1 MAELFERNQVGK
13 REDLANIVAMV
24 DAKDTPVAS
33 MIPKGKKPGNTY
45 LQWQADNM
53 PAAVSTGSVDGVDV
67 VYASDFEN
75 LNSGRKILSNYVQ
88 VFQRPIRVSPL
99 SVDVSIVAGIT
110 NELAN
115 MTAKGVRLLKRDI
128 EKSICSDNDGQED
141 NGTLPYLTKALG
153 TWISTTGGSTP
164 AVDSD
169 YRTPTASIS
178 TTSAALT
185 TETVVQDVLTSIYG
199 ETGKYRTFDCVVGT
213 TMKRAFTNLVFTTT
227 ASGTDSYPAIR
238 SFDRDASDK
247 EYHSAVDIFSGD
259 FGKLRLHPSAFMVN
273 ADDGYILDMELLEL
287 RYSSQP
293 EVTTL
298 PDLGGGPARLLK
310 AVAGLVCKNPL
321 GLGAFRPA

>member
-1 MAELFERNQVGK
+1 MNKPAE
-13 REDLANIVAMV
+13 
-24 DAKDTPVAS
+24 
-33 MIPKGKKPGNTY
+33 
-45 LQWQADNM
+45 
-53 PAAVSTGSVDGVDV
+53 VSTGSVDGVDV
-67 VYASDFEN
+67 TYASDFQD

-128 EKSICSDNDGQED
+128 ELSLCSDNDGQAD

-178 TTSAALT
+178 TASAANT

-199 ETGKYRTFDCVVGT
+199 ETGKFGNYDAVLGT
-213 TMKRAFTNLVFTTT
+213 TMKRAFTNLVFTTST
-227 ASGTDSYPAIR
+227 TGDTDNYSSFR
-238 SFDRDASDK
+238 SFDRDAADSA
-247 EYHSAVDIFSGD
+247 YHSNITIFSGD
-259 FGKLRLHPSAFMVN
+259 FGKLRLHSSAFMPAV
-273 ADDGYILDMELLEL
+273 DDGYVLDMELLEL
-287 RYSSQP
+287 RYANQP

-310 AVAGLVCKNPL
+310 GVAGLVCKNPL

>member
-1 MAELFERNQVGK
+1 
-13 REDLANIVAMV
+13 
-24 DAKDTPVAS
+24 
-33 MIPKGKKPGNTY
+33 
-45 LQWQADNM
+45 M

-99 SVDVSIVAGIT
+99 SVDVSIVAGMA

-128 EKSICSDNDGQED
+128 ELSLSSDNDGQAD

-153 TWISTTGGSTP
+153 TWISTSGGTTP

-169 YRTPTASIS
+169 YRTPTGSIS

-185 TETVVQDVLTSIYG
+185 TETVIQDVLTSIYSN
-199 ETGKYRTFDCVVGT
+199 TGKFGNYTAVLGT

-227 ASGTDSYPAIR
+227 ASGTDSYSSFR
-238 SFDRDASDK
+238 SFDRDASD
-247 EYHSAVDIFSGD
+247 SAYNSNVQIFSGD
-259 FGKLRLHPSAFMVN
+259 FGKLDLHSSAFMPAV
-273 ADDGYILDMELLEL
+273 DDGYILDMELLEL

-321 GLGAFRPA
+321 GLGALRPA

>member
-1 MAELFERNQVGK
+1 
-13 REDLANIVAMV
+13 
-24 DAKDTPVAS
+24 
-33 MIPKGKKPGNTY
+33 
-45 LQWQADNM
+45 M

-128 EKSICSDNDGQED
+128 ELSLCSDNDGQAD

-178 TTSAALT
+178 TASAANT

-199 ETGKYRTFDCVVGT
+199 ETGKFGNFDAILGT
-213 TMKRAFTNLVFTTT
+213 TMKRAFTNLVFTTSST
-227 ASGTDSYPAIR
+227 GDTDNYSSFR
-238 SFDRDASDK
+238 SFDRDASD
-247 EYHSAVDIFSGD
+247 SAYNSNITLFSGD
-259 FGKLRLHPSAFMVN
+259 FGKLRLHASAFMVN
-273 ADDGYILDMELLEL
+273 ADDGYILDFDLLEL

-293 EVTTL
+293 EVSQL

-321 GLGAFRPA
+321 GLGALRPA

>member
-1 MAELFERNQVGK
+1 
-13 REDLANIVAMV
+13 
-24 DAKDTPVAS
+24 
-33 MIPKGKKPGNTY
+33 
-45 LQWQADNM
+45 M
-53 PAAVSTGSVDGVDV
+53 PAAVSTGTVDGVDV
-67 VYASDFEN
+67 IYTAFDNGASGFEN

-99 SVDVSIVAGIT
+99 SVDVSIVAGMA

-128 EKSICSDNDGQED
+128 EKTLCSDNDGQAD

-153 TWISTTGGSTP
+153 TWISTSGGSTP

-178 TTSAALT
+178 TASAALT

-199 ETGKYRTFDCVVGT
+199 ETGKFGTFDAILGT

-227 ASGTDSYPAIR
+227 PLGSEDTYPAIR
-238 SFDRDASDK
+238 SFDRDASD
-247 EYHSAVDIFSGD
+247 SAYNSNITLFSGD
-259 FGKLRLHPSAFMVN
+259 FGKLRLHADAFVP
-273 ADDGYILDMELLEL
+273 AVDDGYILDMELLEL

-321 GLGAFRPA
+321 GLGALRPA

>member
-1 MAELFERNQVGK
+1 
-13 REDLANIVAMV
+13 
-24 DAKDTPVAS
+24 
-33 MIPKGKKPGNTY
+33 
-45 LQWQADNM
+45 M

-88 VFQRPIRVSPL
+88 VFQRPIRCSPL
-99 SVDVSIVAGIT
+99 SVDVSIVAGMA

-128 EKSICSDNDGQED
+128 ELSLCSDNDGQAD

-153 TWISTTGGSTP
+153 TWISTTGGTVP

-199 ETGKYRTFDCVVGT
+199 QTGKFGNYTAVLGT
-213 TMKRAFTNLVFTTT
+213 TMKRAFTNLVFTTST
-227 ASGTDSYPAIR
+227 TGDTDNYSSFR
-238 SFDRDASDK
+238 SFDRDASDSA
-247 EYHSAVDIFSGD
+247 YHSNVQIFSGD
-259 FGKLRLHPSAFMVN
+259 FGKLNLHSSAFMPAV
-273 ADDGYILDMELLEL
+273 DDGYILDMELLEL

>member
-1 MAELFERNQVGK
+1 
-13 REDLANIVAMV
+13 
-24 DAKDTPVAS
+24 
-33 MIPKGKKPGNTY
+33 
-45 LQWQADNM
+45 M

-67 VYASDFEN
+67 VYDTGFQD

-141 NGTLPYLTKALG
+141 NGTLPYQTKALG
-153 TWISTTGGSTP
+153 TWISTTGGTTP
-164 AVDSD
+164 AVDND
-169 YRTPTASIS
+169 YRTPANSIS
-178 TTSAALT
+178 DVSAALT

-199 ETGKYRTFDCVVGT
+199 ETGKFGNFDAVLGT

-238 SFDRDASDK
+238 SFDRDAAD
-247 EYHSAVDIFSGD
+247 SAYNSNITLFSGD
-259 FGKLRLHPSAFMVN
+259 FGKLRLHASAFLPA

-321 GLGAFRPA
+321 GLGALRPA

>member
-1 MAELFERNQVGK
+1 
-13 REDLANIVAMV
+13 
-24 DAKDTPVAS
+24 
-33 MIPKGKKPGNTY
+33 
-45 LQWQADNM
+45 M

-75 LNSGRKILSNYVQ
+75 LHSGRKILSNYVQ

-128 EKSICSDNDGQED
+128 EKSICSDNDGQAD

-153 TWISTTGGSTP
+153 TWISTSGGTVP
-164 AVDSD
+164 GVDSD

-178 TTSAALT
+178 TASAANT

-199 ETGKYRTFDCVVGT
+199 ETGKFGNYDAVLGT
-213 TMKRAFTNLVFTTT
+213 TMKRAFTNLVFTTSST
-227 ASGTDSYPAIR
+227 GDTDNYSSFR
-238 SFDRDASDK
+238 SFDRDASD
-247 EYHSAVDIFSGD
+247 SAYNSNITLFSGD
-259 FGKLRLHPSAFMVN
+259 FGKLRLHASAFLPAV
-273 ADDGYILDMELLEL
+273 DDGYILDMELLEL

>member
-1 MAELFERNQVGK
+1 
-13 REDLANIVAMV
+13 
-24 DAKDTPVAS
+24 
-33 MIPKGKKPGNTY
+33 
-45 LQWQADNM
+45 M

-128 EKSICSDNDGQED
+128 EKSICSDNDGQID

-153 TWISTTGGSTP
+153 TWISTSGGSVP

-178 TTSAALT
+178 TVSAALT
-185 TETVVQDVLTSIYG
+185 TETVVQDTLTSIYG
-199 ETGKYRTFDCVVGT
+199 ETGKFGNFDAVLGT
-213 TMKRAFTNLVFTTT
+213 TMKRAFTNLVFTTSST
-227 ASGTDSYPAIR
+227 GDTDNYSSFR
-238 SFDRDASDK
+238 SFDRDASD
-247 EYHSAVDIFSGD
+247 SAYNSNITLFSGD
-259 FGKLRLHPSAFMVN
+259 FGKLRLHASAFLPAV
-273 ADDGYILDMELLEL
+273 DDGYILDMELLEL

>member
-1 MAELFERNQVGK
+1 
-13 REDLANIVAMV
+13 
-24 DAKDTPVAS
+24 
-33 MIPKGKKPGNTY
+33 
-45 LQWQADNM
+45 M

-99 SVDVSIVAGIT
+99 SVDVSIVAGMA

-128 EKSICSDNDGQED
+128 EKSICSDNDGQID

-153 TWISTTGGSTP
+153 TWISTSGGSVP

-178 TTSAALT
+178 TASAANT

-199 ETGKYRTFDCVVGT
+199 ETGKFGNYDAVLGT
-213 TMKRAFTNLVFTTT
+213 TMKRAFTNLVFTTST
-227 ASGTDSYPAIR
+227 TGDTDNYSSFR
-238 SFDRDASDK
+238 SFDRDASDSA
-247 EYHSAVDIFSGD
+247 YHSNVQIFSGD
-259 FGKLRLHPSAFMVN
+259 FGKLRLHSSAFMPAV
-273 ADDGYILDMELLEL
+273 DDGYILDMELLEL
-287 RYSSQP
+287 RYASQP

-310 AVAGLVCKNPL
+310 GIAGLVCKNPL

>member
-1 MAELFERNQVGK
+1 
-13 REDLANIVAMV
+13 
-24 DAKDTPVAS
+24 
-33 MIPKGKKPGNTY
+33 
-45 LQWQADNM
+45 M
-53 PAAVSTGSVDGVDV
+53 PAAVSTGTLDGVDV
-67 VYASDFEN
+67 IYTAFDNGASGFEN

-99 SVDVSIVAGIT
+99 SVDVSIVAGMA

-128 EKSICSDNDGQED
+128 EKTLCSDNDGQAD

-153 TWISTTGGSTP
+153 KWISTSGGTVP
-164 AVDSD
+164 GVDSD

-178 TTSAALT
+178 TVSAALT
-185 TETVVQDVLTSIYG
+185 TETIVQNVLTSIYG
-199 ETGKYRTFDCVVGT
+199 ETGKFGTFDAILGT

-227 ASGTDSYPAIR
+227 ASGTDEYPAIR
-238 SFDRDASDK
+238 SFDRDASDSA
-247 EYHSAVDIFSGD
+247 YHSNITLFSGD
-259 FGKLRLHPSAFMVN
+259 FGKLRLHADAFVPA

-293 EVTTL
+293 EVTSL

>member
-1 MAELFERNQVGK
+1 
-13 REDLANIVAMV
+13 
-24 DAKDTPVAS
+24 
-33 MIPKGKKPGNTY
+33 
-45 LQWQADNM
+45 M
-53 PAAVSTGSVDGVDV
+53 PAAVSTGTLDGVDII
-67 VYASDFEN
+67 YTAFDNGASGFEN

-99 SVDVSIVAGIT
+99 SVDVSIVAGMA

-115 MTAKGVRLLKRDI
+115 MTAKGVKVLKRDI
-128 EKSICSDNDGQED
+128 EKTLLSDNDGQAD

-199 ETGKYRTFDCVVGT
+199 QTGKFGTFDAILGT
-213 TMKRAFTNLVFTTT
+213 TMKRAFTNLVFTTST
-227 ASGTDSYPAIR
+227 TGDTDNYSSFR
-238 SFDRDASDK
+238 SFDRDASD
-247 EYHSAVDIFSGD
+247 SAYNSNITLFSGD
-259 FGKLRLHPSAFMVN
+259 FGKLRLHADAFVPA

-287 RYSSQP
+287 RYSSTP
-293 EVTTL
+293 EVTQL

>member
-1 MAELFERNQVGK
+1 
-13 REDLANIVAMV
+13 
-24 DAKDTPVAS
+24 
-33 MIPKGKKPGNTY
+33 
-45 LQWQADNM
+45 M

-67 VYASDFEN
+67 TYDTDFEN

-128 EKSICSDNDGQED
+128 EKSICSDNDGQID

-153 TWISTTGGSTP
+153 TWISTSGGSVP

-199 ETGKYRTFDCVVGT
+199 ETGKFGNFDAILGT

-227 ASGTDSYPAIR
+227 ASGSDSYPAIR
-238 SFDRDASDK
+238 SFDRDAAD
-247 EYHSAVDIFSGD
+247 SAYNSNITLFSGD
-259 FGKLRLHPSAFMVN
+259 FGKLRLHASAFLPAV
-273 ADDGYILDMELLEL
+273 DDGYILDMELLEL

-293 EVTTL
+293 EVSTL